1 MKKEIKITC
10 PEGYEIDKENSTF
23 ECIKFKKQET
33 LWRYN
38 LQKKIEGYRLEPI
51 YGIVDDEFHNVYP
64 DYIKLFSKR
73 HYARQAQAL
82 AQLSQIIENDTK
94 YGGPIT
100 EEEWINASHLKWKII
115 YCTSSNLLYVSC
127 TYTEYGPLT
136 FHTKNQALEFI
147 QDNQDLLMKYFSIN

>member
-1 MKKEIKITC
+1 MKLIKKTQHL
-10 PEGYEIDKENSTF
+10 NV
-23 ECIKFKKQET
+23 
-33 LWRYN
+33 LN
-38 LQKKIEGYRLEPI
+38 LKNRKHFGDIIYKKKIEGYRLEPI

-100 EEEWINASHLKWKII
+100 EEEWINAQHLKWKII
-115 YCTSSNLLYVSC
+115 YWTYSNRLDVSC
-127 TYTEYGPLT
+127 TYAEYGPLA